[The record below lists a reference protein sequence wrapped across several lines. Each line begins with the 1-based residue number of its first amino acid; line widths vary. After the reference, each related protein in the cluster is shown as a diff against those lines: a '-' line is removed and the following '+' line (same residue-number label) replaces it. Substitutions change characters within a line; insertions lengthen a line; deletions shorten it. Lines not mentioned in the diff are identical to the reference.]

1 MSAFKLADLFC
12 GAGGTSTGAVEALE
26 ALGHEPELT
35 AVNHWPVAV
44 ATHTANHP
52 GARHF
57 CVAIDDLNPRHLYG
71 EGELDLL
78 WASPECTHHS
88 VARGGK
94 PINDQS
100 RATAWCV
107 TRWAEALRPGVIC
120 VENVPEF
127 LSWGPIGSN
136 NRPLESRKGEL
147 FHAWVATLEACGYKV
162 GWRVLVAA
170 DYGDPTTR
178 RRLFVQ
184 AVRGRRKVCWP
195 EPTHAREQ
203 DLFGGRLPWVA
214 AREIIDWD
222 LPTPSIFRRERPLAP
237 KTLARIYEGLKRFGL
252 GGALVC
258 MEHKGSVRPLDVPVP
273 TVTTA
278 RGGAM
283 GVARPYL
290 VKVNHGGKRD
300 PRSVD
305 APLPTVCGHGE
316 WGLCEPKPFLVQ
328 LPEDGEAQPY
338 LVSYYGN
345 GGAMSVDDPVDTVTT
360 RDRFALVQPRV
371 QVAGEEYLVDI
382 GFRMLQPHEL
392 AAAQGFRRGYQ
403 FTGSKVEQ
411 VKQIGNA
418 VPRNLARAIVA
429 AAVGQKPDVSWLWR
443 REVAA

>member
-1 MSAFKLADLFC
+1 MKTFKLADLFC
-12 GAGGTSTGAVEALE
+12 GAGGTSTGAIEAVEALGYE
-26 ALGHEPELT
+26 AHLT
-35 AVNHWPVAV
+35 AVNHWPTAV

-52 GARHF
+52 NARHF
-57 CVAIDDLNPRHLYG
+57 CVSVDDLNPRSLYK

-107 TRWAEALRPGVIC
+107 VRWAEALRPGVVC

-127 LSWGPIGSN
+127 ETWGPIGSN

-147 FHAWVATLEACGYKV
+147 FHAWVNALRACGYKV
-162 GWRVLVAA
+162 DWRVMVAA

-184 AVRGRRKVCWP
+184 AVRGNRRIVWP
-195 EPTHAREQ
+195 EATHAKEV
-203 DLFGGRLPWVA
+203 DLFGGKRPWVA
-214 AREIIDWD
+214 AREIIDWS
-222 LPTPSIFRRERPLAP
+222 LAAPSIYKRERPLAP
-237 KTLARIYEGLKRFGL
+237 KTMQRIMEGLQRFGL
-252 GGALVC
+252 RGSLVC
-258 MEHKGSVRPLDVPVP
+258 MEHKGSVRDLDLPVP

-283 GVARPYL
+283 GVAQPYL
-290 VKVNHGGKRD
+290 VKVNHSGKRE
-300 PRSVD
+300 PRSVEQ
-305 APLPTVCGHGE
+305 PLPTVCGHGE
-316 WGLCEPKPFLVQ
+316 WGLCEPKPFIVRIS
-328 LPEDGEAQPY
+328 EDGEAQPY

-360 RDRFALVQPRV
+360 KDRFGLVEPKLAKDGETYAL
-371 QVAGEEYLVDI
+371 DI

-392 AAAQGFRRGYQ
+392 AQAQGFRKGYH

-418 VPRNLARAIVA
+418 VPRHTARAIVA
-429 AAVGQKPDVSWLWR
+429 AAVGQKADVSWLFE
-443 REVAA
+443 EVAA